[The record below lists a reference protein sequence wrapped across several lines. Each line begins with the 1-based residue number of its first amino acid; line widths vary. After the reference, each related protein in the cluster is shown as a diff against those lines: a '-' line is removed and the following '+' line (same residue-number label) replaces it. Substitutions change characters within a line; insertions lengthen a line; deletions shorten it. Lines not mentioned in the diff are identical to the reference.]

1 MCQSKK
7 QNKTHLM
14 NIIHI
19 IPLPIPDAAPVIT
32 AVWDVNFSQVVMVT
46 NNELMACDGN
56 DEPP

>member
-32 AVWDVNFSQVVMVT
+32 AVWDVNFSQVVMVVK
-46 NNELMACDGN
+46 
-56 DEPP
+56 